1 MSDDRCD
8 HAIKVL
14 QAFMREMYRWDV
26 KYYELLVNAHEA
38 NKGTAKQE
46 ISEIYNSYLTKK
58 DRKLGR
64 EVALNASS
72 PPEYDPD
79 TEIIE
84 KCEDVD
90 EKKLLIYTKQT
101 TGFKFECRY
110 TLKNIQDTWRI
121 DKRERYSVGKNKWV
135 IETF

>member
-1 MSDDRCD
+1 MNDDRCD

-14 QAFMREMYRWDV
+14 QAFMRDMYSWDV

-38 NKGTAKQE
+38 NKSAAKQE
-46 ISEIYNSYLTKK
+46 ISDIYNNYLTKK
-58 DRKLGR
+58 ERKLGR

-79 TEIIE
+79 AEIIN
-84 KCEDVD
+84 KCEYVD

-110 TLKNIQDTWRI
+110 TLKNIKGEWRI
-121 DKRERYSVGKNKWV
+121 DKRERYSIGKNKWV
-135 IETF
+135 TEVF